1 MVLPLKS
8 VDGKLVLLVSTP
20 PLRDGRS
27 AMVWM
32 AMGSD
37 FVLVQGGGV
46 RMVLGSGGEGIGIG
60 YSDGRRKIKWREDQ

>member
-1 MVLPLKS
+1 MKS
-8 VDGKLVLLVSTP
+8 DDGKLVLLVSTP

-37 FVLVQGGGV
+37 FVPAEGGGV
-46 RMVLGSGGEGIGIG
+46 SIEL
-60 YSDGRRKIKWREDQ
+60 RRPRRTIPE